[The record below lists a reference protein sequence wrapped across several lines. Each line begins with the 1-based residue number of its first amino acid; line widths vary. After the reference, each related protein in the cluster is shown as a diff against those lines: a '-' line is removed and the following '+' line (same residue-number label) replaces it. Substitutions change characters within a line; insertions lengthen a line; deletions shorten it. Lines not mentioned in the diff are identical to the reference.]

1 MLQHGLTQTLEDW
14 RDFGYSDAL
23 RNDYQLILIDARG
36 HGNSDKPHEPEAY
49 SGKIMVEDVAA
60 VLDDMNVS
68 KAHYWGFSMGGGIGF
83 NIAKYAPE
91 RFNALILGGVS
102 PYLGRTEMAEFLDQL
117 SQVLEAGMEVLLALY
132 EEAAGQPLP
141 LKHKARLLA
150 NDPQALTSALQ
161 GIRTSNTEDIVP
173 TIALP
178 CLVYAGEAD
187 PNCTGAR
194 NSAEQMT
201 NATFISFPGLD
212 HAHAFVRSDL
222 VLPHAT
228 KFLKEVGG

>member
-1 MLQHGLTQTLEDW
+1 MPYATNQGVRIYYHVEGEGPPLVLQHGLTQTLEDW

-161 GIRTSNTEDIVP
+161 GDSHV
-173 TIALP
+173 
-178 CLVYAGEAD
+178 
-187 PNCTGAR
+187 
-194 NSAEQMT
+194 
-201 NATFISFPGLD
+201 
-212 HAHAFVRSDL
+212 
-222 VLPHAT
+222 
-228 KFLKEVGG
+228 